1 MMPRITAFYAAMA
14 VLLVLVLTARVIVR
28 RRQARIGLGDN
39 GDRILAR
46 RIRAHANAVEYLPL
60 ALLQLLLLELL
71 ALAPLWLH
79 VLGASLVLGRVVH
92 AIGLS
97 RTGGASPERLA
108 GMLLTLL
115 AMLAMA
121 VLLLYLSVMWWL
133 TAV

>member
-121 VLLLYLSVMWWL
+121 VLLLYQSVMWWL